1 MLDDAA
7 SIATDAPLT
16 ADICI
21 IGGGPAGISIA
32 REFIG
37 TPYKVILLEG
47 GGAEIEADSQDLYR
61 GANVGRPYYDLDV
74 CRLRFFG
81 GTSNHWAGW
90 CRPLAPIDFKKRSW
104 IPHSGWPIN
113 HDDLTPFYGRA
124 EKVVQLPTTG
134 FDQEHLLRAYPGTA
148 AFPFD
153 PKVLNPECYQFS
165 PPTRF
170 AEVYG
175 PELNKASNISVFF
188 HANVVAIERDP
199 GGSAIRSVRYATL
212 GGKRREVRAKTFIL
226 ATGGIENARMLLA
239 SNIGNDH
246 DLVGRFFMEHPEPIG
261 GMLMLIDQRDPRWV
275 PYVYSHPQRHVDH
288 NTLGCIGINAALQE
302 REGIIN
308 TRVGFHYLPVMH
320 SEGMTALQQLLGREE
335 EAIVPDASFG
345 QNLWHVAS
353 DIEGLSRE
361 AIDRV
366 SHGKPMLQLIE
377 LEVYG
382 QQAPNPDSRVTLGE
396 ERDALGIPRLKMDW
410 RLSDFD
416 RHSVDRMLRIVAQE
430 FGRMGLGRMKMTFK
444 DWTSDFYY
452 GNHHMGTTRMSDDP
466 RSGVVDADCKVH
478 GVPNLYVAGS
488 SVFTTSGNAP
498 PTLTIVALALRL
510 ADQLKAKQSA

>member
-1 MLDDAA
+1 MLDDAE
-7 SIATDAPLT
+7 SIATDAPIE

-37 TPYKVILLEG
+37 TPHKVIMLEG

-90 CRPLAPIDFKKRSW
+90 CRPLSPIDFKKRSW
-104 IPHSGWPIN
+104 VPHSGWPVDY
-113 HDDLTPFYGRA
+113 DDLRPFYERA
-124 EKVVQLPTTG
+124 AKVVQLPHTG
-134 FDQEHLLRAYPGTA
+134 FEKEHLLRAHLGTA

-153 PKVLNPECYQFS
+153 PEVLHPKCYQFS

-170 AEVYG
+170 GEVYG
-175 PELNKASNISVFF
+175 PELKKATNISVFL
-188 HANVVAIERDP
+188 HANVVAIQRDP

-212 GGKRREVRAKTFIL
+212 GGKRREVRAKRFIL
-226 ATGGIENARMLLA
+226 AAGGIENARLMLA
-239 SNIGNDH
+239 SNIGNEH

-261 GMLMLIDQRDPRWV
+261 GMVMVIDQRDPRWV
-275 PYVYSHPQRHVDH
+275 PFVYSHPQRHNNH
-288 NTLGCIGINAALQE
+288 NALGCIGINDELQE

-308 TRVGFHYLPVMH
+308 TRVGFLYRPMVH
-320 SEGMTALQQLLGREE
+320 SKGMTALQQLLGREE
-335 EAIVPDASFG
+335 ETVVLDESFG
-345 QNLWHVAS
+345 ENLLHIAS
-353 DIEGLSRE
+353 DLEGLSRE
-361 AIDRV
+361 GIDRI
-366 SHGKPMLQLIE
+366 SHGKPMLQLIG
-377 LEVYG
+377 LDVYG
-382 QQAPNPDSRVTLGE
+382 QQAPNPDSRVTLCE
-396 ERDALGIPRLKMDW
+396 ERDALGIPRSKMDW
-410 RLSDFD
+410 RLTDFD
-416 RHSVDRMLRIVAQE
+416 RRSIERMLRIVAQE
-430 FGRMGLGRMKMTFK
+430 FGRIGLGRMKMAFK
-444 DWTSDFYY
+444 NWEPDFYY

-466 RSGVVDADCKVH
+466 KSGVVDANCRVF

-510 ADQLKAKQSA
+510 ADHLKASRDV